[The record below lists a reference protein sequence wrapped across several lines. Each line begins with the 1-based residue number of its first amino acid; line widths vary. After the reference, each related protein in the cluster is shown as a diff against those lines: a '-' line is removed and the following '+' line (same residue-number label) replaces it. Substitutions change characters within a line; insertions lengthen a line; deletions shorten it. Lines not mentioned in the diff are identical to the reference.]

1 MEGDSAAEDV
11 TVDDA
16 VAPDPSLPAS
26 QAIAQARRAEA
37 DRKAPEQAGS
47 DGLAEAQIVAIERA
61 FADRDRE
68 LDQLRRE
75 IGETRASFAGET
87 GQGSDAVD
95 ERLARIEARLD
106 EQEQS
111 LRHVL
116 AQLIEFL
123 ETSGQRQAA

>member
-1 MEGDSAAEDV
+1 M
-11 TVDDA
+11 
-16 VAPDPSLPAS
+16 
-26 QAIAQARRAEA
+26 
-37 DRKAPEQAGS
+37 
-47 DGLAEAQIVAIERA
+47 AIERA

-87 GQGSDAVD
+87 GEGSDAVNA
-95 ERLARIEARLD
+95 RLERIEARLD

-116 AQLIEFL
+116 AQLIQFL
-123 ETSGQRQAA
+123 EANVQREAA